1 MNVVKCMFVT
11 LIAMI
16 LFGCGESEQQQMV
29 KQAQAIEAA
38 DECHV
43 CGMVIKNYP
52 GPKGQAYQKGEE
64 NTVRFCST
72 RDMFSYLLQPENQR
86 QIEQIFVHDMSKTP
100 WQKPED
106 DYFIDGK
113 LAWYVIGSTQKGAM
127 GKTLASFSKQS
138 DADFFSEQFGG
149 KVYKFDEITIDLL

>member
-100 WQKPED
+100 CRSQR
-106 DYFIDGK
+106 
-113 LAWYVIGSTQKGAM
+113 
-127 GKTLASFSKQS
+127 
-138 DADFFSEQFGG
+138 
-149 KVYKFDEITIDLL
+149 TIISLMAN